1 MQRVF
6 GDFIEE
12 DRNNSLEYLVIGFSP
27 TSIPLQQRWRNNG
40 LSADFLADY
49 LTTFFPAHDEVTSE
63 KSHEIKGTV
72 NFIANELLENA
83 MKFNCAAAE
92 NAVHIAL
99 YLDANV
105 LRLYVRNTVDPDAV
119 AEFQR
124 FIDRLLQ
131 EEPAELYFQQVEKN
145 VTRETEQ
152 SSGLGF
158 LTILNDYNAKLAW
171 KFESSAQRPDII
183 FVTTMSQLHL

>member
-1 MQRVF
+1 MQRIF

-12 DRNNSLEYLVIGFSP
+12 NRNDSLEYLVIGFSP

-49 LTTFFPAHDEVTSE
+49 LTTFFPAYDEVSSE

-83 MKFNCAAAE
+83 MKFNHTAAA

-99 YLDANV
+99 YLDATI
-105 LRLYVRNTVDPDAV
+105 LRLYVRNTVDPQTVGD
-119 AEFQR
+119 FQH
-124 FIDRLLQ
+124 FIDRLLK

-145 VTRETEQ
+145 VTRETEE

-171 KFESSAQRPDII
+171 KFESSEQHPNVI
-183 FVTTMSQLHL
+183 FVTTMSQLDF